1 MFWFIQGTCQW
12 ITKETVVI
20 LSGSQKV
27 TANEQL
33 SSEIPDGRTNCGKGQ
48 RWSKGVALRET
59 QKSLYTQWHQ
69 IEEFC
74 KPAFIGNYWFQ
85 VLLAMDLLATNMS
98 HEFQRR
104 WKTGLW
110 WWTFLEMTLYVNLR
124 ENVCH
129 LPITVGLLFNF
140 IEY

>member
-1 MFWFIQGTCQW
+1 MFWFFQGTCQW

-33 SSEIPDGRTNCGKGQ
+33 SSEITDGRTNCGKGQ
-48 RWSKGVALRET
+48 HWSKGVALRET

-104 WKTGLW
+104 WKTGLL
-110 WWTFLEMTLYVNLR
+110 WWTFLEMTLYVNLW
-124 ENVCH
+124 ENFCH